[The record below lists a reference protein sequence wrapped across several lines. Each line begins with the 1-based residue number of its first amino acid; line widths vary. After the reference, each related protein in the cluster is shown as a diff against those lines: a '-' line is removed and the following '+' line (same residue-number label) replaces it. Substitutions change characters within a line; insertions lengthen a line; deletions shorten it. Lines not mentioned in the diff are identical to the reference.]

1 MGIRSR
7 LRLFQLLH
15 LSKPASDRPIYQA
28 VYQRRVQK
36 ILELG
41 VGTAQRGLQLIELAG
56 QHFPAD
62 QIAYTGVDPFEA
74 RTSGDGPG
82 LSLKQ
87 AYRLFHATGARVRL
101 VPGDPLA
108 IFSAMANHLGIAD
121 LVLIGW
127 PLERR
132 LLPRAS
138 YYLRRMIHDG
148 SLVLL
153 EEQAEPCAEKSVKV
167 LSLERIQ
174 SLAASFRRAA

>member
-1 MGIRSR
+1 MGIRTR

-15 LSKPASDRPIYQA
+15 LSRPTSDRPIYQA
-28 VYQRRVQK
+28 VFQRRVQK
-36 ILELG
+36 IFEIG
-41 VGTAQRGLQLIELAG
+41 VGTARRGLQLIEVAR

-62 QIAYTGVDPFEA
+62 QIVYTGVDPFEA

-87 AYRLFHATGARVRL
+87 AYRRFHATGARVRL

-127 PLERR
+127 PLDRR
-132 LLPRAS
+132 LLPRVS
-138 YYLRRMIHDG
+138 FYLRRMLHDG

-153 EEQAEPCAEKSVKV
+153 EEQTEPHAEKSVKV
-167 LSLERIQ
+167 LSSERIQ
-174 SLAASFRRAA
+174 SLAAGFRKAA